1 MSNDLCISGRGY
13 SPRDPAFPAVFA
25 LACSAGRRLACRR
38 VMRSLLRAAG
48 VFSATVWL
56 IFFGSC
62 DQHRLGEMPE
72 VQKEHADPA
81 RGGKDA
87 PVPAA
92 KGSTEATATPAEF
105 FPEKEKKSP

>member
-1 MSNDLCISGRGY
+1 MDVKRSLNRCQRASSP
-13 SPRDPAFPAVFA
+13 SPRVPAVFA
-25 LACSAGRRLACRR
+25 LAYDARRRLGCRR
-38 VMRSLLRAAG
+38 VMRFLFRAAG
-48 VFSATVWL
+48 ICSATLWL

-81 RGGKDA
+81 RAGKET

-92 KGSTEATATPAEF
+92 KGSTEAT
-105 FPEKEKKSP
+105 